1 MRRKDCPAT
10 ELLVRLMLGSGFLFL
25 DQVVDHPRHAAA
37 AEAAGKLVIGFAL
50 GVAHK
55 SLVEGFFSADIIV
68 IVKCQFAALAAL

>member
-37 AEAAGKLVIGFAL
+37 AEAAGKLVIGFAF
-50 GVAHK
+50 GIAHE
-55 SLVEGFFSADIIV
+55 SLVEGLFSTDIV
-68 IVKCQFAALAAL
+68 VVVKSQFAALAAL